1 MRKKSMLRLIVLALA
16 AVLLLAGTALADGST
31 YTITAP
37 NNGHTYEVY
46 QIFTGDYSDGILS
59 NIKWGQ
65 NSANRG
71 EASVGDAVPD
81 TVIEVLTAAT
91 GSDTDKLDVISS
103 YVNLKS
109 PAVGTIT
116 NGNALTVPGGYYL
129 IKDVDNSLEADSNDS
144 YTLYIVEV
152 VNNVTI
158 EPKADVP
165 VFEKKVQDINDSTE
179 TTASSWQ
186 DSADHDI
193 GDHVSFQLKATLP
206 SRLLDY
212 SVYKVVFTDTLSK
225 GFTYDDN
232 AVVKIDDTVVTGNFT
247 ITPGTYNGETGTT
260 ITFSCTDIMAIP
272 TITLNNSSVITI
284 EYTATLKDNAVLG
297 SDGNPNEAKLEYSNN
312 PNYTGEGENSPTG
325 ETPKDTVIVFT
336 YETIVNK
343 VTKNP
348 DYDSEAPG
356 SQQYIPLTGAAFT
369 LEKYDKA
376 TDAWKALT
384 TVENEDGTTFTF
396 TGLDDGLY
404 RLTETTTP
412 TGYNTIDPIYF
423 TITAEHATESD
434 NPTLTSLTASQT
446 DESGANLTSGLVAT
460 FTPVLSDGSVSTDIV
475 NNQGSTLPETGGM
488 GTTIFYVVGGL
499 LVVGAVVLLITKK
512 RMSQKS

>member
-1 MRKKSMLRLIVLALA
+1 MRKKTMLRLIVLALA
-16 AVLLLAGTALADGST
+16 AVLLLAGTALAANE

-37 NNGHTYEVY
+37 NNGHTYAVY

-65 NSANRG
+65 NSANRDG
-71 EASVGDAVPD
+71 ANVGDAVPD
-81 TVIEVLTAAT
+81 AVIEELTDTT
-91 GSDTDKLDVISS
+91 GSDTDKLAIISS
-103 YVNLKS
+103 YVNLQS
-109 PAVGTIT
+109 TAVGTIT

-165 VFEKKVQDINDSTE
+165 VFEKKVQDINDSAE

-225 GFTYDDN
+225 GFTYDNN
-232 AVVKIDDTVVTGNFT
+232 AVVKIDGNVVTENFT
-247 ITPGTYNGETGTT
+247 ITQSTYNEETGTT
-260 ITFSCTDIMAIP
+260 ITFSCNDIMKIDG
-272 TITLNNSSVITI
+272 ITLNNSSVITI
-284 EYTATLKDNAVLG
+284 EYTATLNENAVLG
-297 SDGNPNEAKLEYSNN
+297 SAGNPNEAKLVYSNN

-356 SQQYIPLTGAAFT
+356 SQQYIPLTGAKFT

-376 TDAWKALT
+376 TDTWKPLA
-384 TVENEDGTTFTF
+384 TVKNDQGTTFTF

-423 TITAEHATESD
+423 TITAEHATESV